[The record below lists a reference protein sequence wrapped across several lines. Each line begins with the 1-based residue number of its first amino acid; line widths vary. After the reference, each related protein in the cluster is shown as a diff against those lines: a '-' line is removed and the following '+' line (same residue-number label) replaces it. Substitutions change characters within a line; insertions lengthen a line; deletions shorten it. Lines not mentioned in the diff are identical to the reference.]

1 MAFFRQEKIENK
13 KIINDFLLFISRFNE
28 INKISIEKCHL
39 FQEFD
44 DFLQE
49 APNEELER
57 LKKEWNQISQKL
69 EKEEKTPPMVII
81 SPDPMVLNLS
91 DNSNPSSEEN
101 TPKHTKDSFLSEN
114 PKKGGE
120 KNKSRRIYREFYQ
133 KMNKECHFLIDEQEG
148 RVRLLKITK
157 KQKRN

>member
-1 MAFFRQEKIENK
+1 MTLFRQEKVENK
-13 KIINDFLLFISRFNE
+13 KNINDFLLFISRFNE
-28 INKISIEKCHL
+28 INRVSIEKCHL

-57 LKKEWNQISQKL
+57 LKNEWYQISQKL
-69 EKEEKTPPMVII
+69 ENEEKTPPMVII

-101 TPKHTKDSFLSEN
+101 TPKHAKDSFLYEN
-114 PKKGGE
+114 TKKSGE
-120 KNKSRRIYREFYQ
+120 KNKSRGIYREFYQ
-133 KMNKECHFLIDEQEG
+133 KMNKECHFVCEEQEG
-148 RVRLLKITK
+148 RVRKLKLFNK
-157 KQKRN
+157 KIN

>member
-1 MAFFRQEKIENK
+1 MTLFRQEKVENK
-13 KIINDFLLFISRFNE
+13 KNINDFLLFISRFNE
-28 INKISIEKCHL
+28 INRVSIEKCHL

-49 APNEELER
+49 SPNEELER
-57 LKKEWNQISQKL
+57 LKNEWHQISQKL
-69 EKEEKTPPMVII
+69 EKVDKNPPMVII

-101 TPKHTKDSFLSEN
+101 TPKHTKDSFLDEN
-114 PKKGGE
+114 PKKNGE

-133 KMNKECHFLIDEQEG
+133 KMNKECHFIGEEQEG
-148 RVRLLKITK
+148 RVRVLK
-157 KQKRN
+157 NY